1 MVKTALN
8 TNVRGVWQW
17 FSFTF
22 FSLLSE
28 SFSGLF
34 LMLSVFAS
42 RKNAQSFSRGRTA
55 RIVAISYPGMN

>member
-22 FSLLSE
+22 FLCYRNH
-28 SFSGLF
+28 FRVFFNVVGL
-34 LMLSVFAS
+34 
-42 RKNAQSFSRGRTA
+42 RIPKNTQSFSRGRTA